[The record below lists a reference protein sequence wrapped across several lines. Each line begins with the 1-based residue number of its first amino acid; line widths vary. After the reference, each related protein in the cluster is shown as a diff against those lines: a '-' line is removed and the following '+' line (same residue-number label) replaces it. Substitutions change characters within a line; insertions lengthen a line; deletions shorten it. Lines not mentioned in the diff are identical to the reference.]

1 VWKARPKIC
10 ICLGDELLKYPDWEK
25 KMDQFDTEQFIK
37 LFKSIN
43 KYDQDNELVF
53 EIHAPGTITYRMPI
67 QEKHLSSPN
76 TAHGAVIAAFMDCV
90 LGLSALSQAIT
101 ENKLTSTVEF
111 KINYIRPVKL
121 GEELVGS
128 GKVIHKGKSLII
140 SAGEIRTTQHQELVA
155 MGQGTFNTYPFAK
168 KDFLHDFTTPG

>member
-1 VWKARPKIC
+1 
-10 ICLGDELLKYPDWEK
+10 
-25 KMDQFDTEQFIK
+25 MDQSEFIT
-37 LFKSIN
+37 FFRSIN
-43 KYDQDNELVF
+43 KFDLDNGLTF
-53 EIHAPGTITYRMPI
+53 EIHTPGSITYRMQI

-76 TAHGAVIAAFMDCV
+76 TAHGATIAAFMDCV

-101 ENKLTSTVEF
+101 ESKLTSTVEF

-121 GEELVGS
+121 GEELVGA

-140 SAGEIRTTQHQELVA
+140 SSGEVRSAGTNELVA

-168 KDFLHDFTTPG
+168 KDFTRDFTTAG